1 VAYRSTIGGAYAF
14 LMMRPPL
21 IAALLALPL
30 AIQVPAVQ
38 AQALQSQSVT
48 NQASISPI
56 QGKAVAAS
64 TISYVQIHVLVADES
79 GTPLPGVTVRM
90 ISLDGTTTAT
100 SAADGSALLIIP
112 SGKYDI
118 QFSADGYWTDKV
130 HLLPITDSSN
140 FPWAMAKGDGI
151 RELAETPPSTSSLTP
166 SDNGGQ

>member
-1 VAYRSTIGGAYAF
+1 
-14 LMMRPPL
+14 MMRPQL

-30 AIQVPAVQ
+30 AIQIPAAQ
-38 AQALQSQSVT
+38 AQALES
-48 NQASISPI
+48 QASHPASVSPI
-56 QGKAVAAS
+56 SEKTVTAS
-64 TISYVQIHVLVADES
+64 TVSYVQIHVVVADES

-90 ISLDGTTTAT
+90 VSLDGATTAT
-100 SAADGSALLIIP
+100 SAADGTAVLTIP
-112 SGKYDI
+112 SGRYDI

-166 SDNGGQ
+166 SDNGGGQ